1 MPDARPTSAMHHQG
15 QPARAGLGRVAG
27 RIPDALAGRAPRLLQ
42 AALVLALLAQAGH
55 LAWVLLAPL
64 PATESTAPV
73 PPRRALDP
81 ALAASAFGG
90 SGATSAPGIDGLALL
105 GLRRQADPALS
116 TAILADGAG
125 LQRVYGVGEDIRPG
139 LRLQAVGADHVLL
152 AGAGGTHRLALPA
165 AVSALPVA
173 PPAQKAPAEAP
184 EPTGTAIDPRQL
196 LAEAGLRPR
205 LRNGRLDGFTLI
217 QRGDGRTLRSAGLR
231 SGDVLLAVNGE
242 ELTPERMA
250 ELGQMLQSGAVAG
263 GATTLTLERDDQR
276 HTITLQT
283 ESP

>member
-1 MPDARPTSAMHHQG
+1 
-15 QPARAGLGRVAG
+15 
-27 RIPDALAGRAPRLLQ
+27 
-42 AALVLALLAQAGH
+42 
-55 LAWVLLAPL
+55 
-64 PATESTAPV
+64 
-73 PPRRALDP
+73 
-81 ALAASAFGG
+81 
-90 SGATSAPGIDGLALL
+90 
-105 GLRRQADPALS
+105 
-116 TAILADGAG
+116 
-125 LQRVYGVGEDIRPG
+125 
-139 LRLQAVGADHVLL
+139 
-152 AGAGGTHRLALPA
+152 THRLALPA

>member
-1 MPDARPTSAMHHQG
+1 MPDARPTSATRHQG
-15 QPARAGLGRVAG
+15 QPARAGLGHVAG
-27 RIPDALAGRAPRLLQ
+27 RIPGALVARAPRLLQ
-42 AALVLALLAQAGH
+42 ATLALALLAQAGH

-64 PATESTAPV
+64 PATEATASV
-73 PPRRALDP
+73 PARRALEP

-90 SGATSAPGIDGLALL
+90 SATAATPGIDGLALV
-105 GLRRQADPALS
+105 GLRRQSDPALS

-139 LRLQAVGADHVLL
+139 LHLQAVGADHVLL
-152 AGAGGTHRLALPA
+152 AGAGGTHRLTLPSAETALPTA
-165 AVSALPVA
+165 APVRQA
-173 PPAQKAPAEAP
+173 PTEAP
-184 EPTGTAIDPRQL
+184 KPDGAAIDPSQL

-242 ELTPERMA
+242 ELTPERLA
-250 ELGQMLQSGAVAG
+250 ELGRMLQSGAVAG

>member
-1 MPDARPTSAMHHQG
+1 MPDARPTSATRHQG

-27 RIPDALAGRAPRLLQ
+27 RIPEGLAARAPRLLQ

-64 PATESTAPV
+64 PATEAAALV
-73 PPRRALDP
+73 PARRALDP

-90 SGATSAPGIDGLALL
+90 SGAAATPGVDGLALL

-139 LRLQAVGADHVLL
+139 LRLQAVGADHVML
-152 AGAGGTHRLALPA
+152 AGAGGVHRLALPSTA
-165 AVSALPVA
+165 TALPVTA
-173 PPAQKAPAEAP
+173 PVQKAPAEAP
-184 EPTGTAIDPRQL
+184 TPTGAAIDPRQL

-217 QRGDGRTLRSAGLR
+217 QRGDGRALRSAGLR

>member
-1 MPDARPTSAMHHQG
+1 MPDARPTPATRHQG
-15 QPARAGLGRVAG
+15 QPARAGLGRVAV
-27 RIPDALAGRAPRLLQ
+27 RIPEAFAGGAPQLLQ
-42 AALVLALLAQAGH
+42 ALLVLALLAQAGH

-64 PATESTAPV
+64 PVSETTAAV
-73 PPRRALDP
+73 PPRRSLDP

-90 SGATSAPGIDGLALL
+90 AGIAGAPGIDGLTLL
-105 GLRRQADPALS
+105 GLRRQADADLS

-125 LQRVYGVGEDIRPG
+125 LQRVYGVGEDVRPG

-152 AGAGGTHRLALPA
+152 AGTGGVHRLALPTA
-165 AVSALPVA
+165 TSALPVA
-173 PPAQKAPAEAP
+173 APVQAAPAEAP
-184 EPTGTAIDPRQL
+184 EPTGAAIDPRQL

-217 QRGDGRTLRSAGLR
+217 QRGDGRALRSAGLR